1 MDFDSAIPR
10 FESWRPSHPVR
21 QKRESPKR
29 PNKSPPFVD
38 FSTTAN
44 SLHVPKLGKSPASS
58 PKVSTESLN
67 YSRFLE
73 SPIGDYFDRRWVPTW
88 QSRKARNLQIRLH
101 GQIAVPGLDGEPRAI
116 PRHIQ

>member
-1 MDFDSAIPR
+1 MSHVKLAISPAR
-10 FESWRPSHPVR
+10 RPALAGDMASKPSGLHLEMVICQFESSQPSHPVR
-21 QKRESPKR
+21 QNRKSPRR

-58 PKVSTESLN
+58 PKVSKESLN

-73 SPIGDYFDRRWVPTW
+73 SLIGDYFDRRMGAYV
-88 QSRKARNLQIRLH
+88 
-101 GQIAVPGLDGEPRAI
+101 AVA
-116 PRHIQ
+116 